1 MRILFATTSGAGHFG
16 PMEPVV
22 AAAAA
27 AGHTVA
33 VAAARSFGPSL
44 GRAGFTHLPFDD
56 SPPDELGA
64 VFATLQLTR
73 EQEGNRTV
81 AREVFGRINTRSAL
95 PGMRAIVAEWRPDVI
110 VRESAEFSSYLV
122 AEASGIPH
130 AQVACGL
137 ARFDNEF
144 LPDVAEAMDE
154 FGAED
159 TDGLWRAPRFTMVP
173 ESLDDPLVR
182 AEGPILR
189 YRDPAMTVT
198 NTEPLPDWWEPGPGR
213 DAPEP
218 LVYVSFGTVAP
229 GLGLY
234 PALYRTAIDAL
245 ADLPV
250 RVLVTIGSASDPDA
264 LGPIPPNV
272 HVEQWWSQKHAMAHA
287 DAMVGHGGFG
297 TTMSGLAAGRPMVVL
312 PLFADQPHNAGRV
325 EAIGAGIAL
334 RGGPAAAAELGDAV
348 RRVVDD
354 PSFADTA
361 ARVAAEMRALPP
373 PSAAVSVLEQLAR

>member
-16 PMEPVV
+16 PMEPV
-22 AAAAA
+22 AAAATD

-33 VAAARSFGPSL
+33 VAAARSFAPALERS
-44 GRAGFTHLPFDD
+44 GFTHLPFDD

-64 VFATLQLTR
+64 VFATLRLAD
-73 EQEGNRTV
+73 EEGGNRSV

-95 PGMRAIVAEWRPDVI
+95 PGMSAIVADWRPDVI
-110 VRESAEFSSYLV
+110 VRENAEFSSYLV

-130 AQVACGL
+130 AQVAVGL
-137 ARFDNEF
+137 ARFVDQF
-144 LPDVAEAMDE
+144 LPDVAEALLE
-154 FGAED
+154 LGAEN
-159 TDGLWRAPRFTMVP
+159 TDGLWQAPRFTMVP
-173 ESLDDPLVR
+173 ESLDDPLVG

-198 NTEPLPDWWEPGPGR
+198 DAEPLPDWWQAGSAH
-213 DAPEP
+213 DAPRP

-229 GLGLY
+229 SLGLY

-250 RVLVTIGSASDPDA
+250 RVLLTIGAGSDPDA

-272 HVEQWWSQKHAMAHA
+272 HVEQWWSQKHVMAHA
-287 DAMVGHGGFG
+287 VAMVGHGGFG

-312 PLFADQPHNAGRV
+312 PLFADQPHNARRV

-348 RRVVDD
+348 RRVVDE

-373 PSAAVSVLEQLAR
+373 PSAAVTLLEQLAG